1 MSERELDNDAWWQD
15 RREEVR
21 READDIPKR
30 AKLFRCADRTCGGLD
45 CANCYGEQAAMEFLS
60 EQEEQEQ

>member
-1 MSERELDNDAWWQD
+1 MSDPDNDAWWAD
-15 RREEVR
+15 RREEAR

-30 AKLFRCADRTCGGLD
+30 ARLFRCADRTCGGFD
-45 CANCYGEQAAMEFLS
+45 CANCYGEQAAREFLS

>member
-1 MSERELDNDAWWQD
+1 MSDQDNDAWWAD
-15 RREEVR
+15 RAEEAR

-45 CANCYGEQAAMEFLS
+45 CANCYGEQAAREFLS
-60 EQEEQEQ
+60 EQEEQEP